1 MLAGTEM
8 GIERLAEFW
17 PEWSVDSVLGEGSY
31 GKVYK
36 IKKSGH
42 GIDSVAALKVISV
55 PSSDAEL
62 RALMSEGMTEDDSKK
77 YLNGIVGDFV
87 NEIKLMEDLKSA
99 ANIVTVED
107 YKVLEH
113 KDGIGW
119 DIFIRMELLTPFD
132 LVMAKGTLEEDE
144 ILKLGIDLCSALEA
158 CEKHNVIHR
167 DIKPANIF
175 VSEYGDYKMGDFGVA
190 KELEKTKGAM
200 SSKGTYS
207 YMAPEVSMGKR
218 YDASVD
224 IYSLGIVMFTLLNNN
239 RLPFIDAN
247 ASAITYD
254 EKKLAIDRR
263 MSGEELPAPLN
274 ASPELAS
281 IILTAC
287 KYDPSDRY
295 TSPTELKNSL
305 INYRSKRQYMKSMPA
320 FLRKEKKKPV
330 VTYTDATV
338 AVRRNDISESSSS
351 AKIDFYE
358 EKKRPVLPKDEAEK
372 EKYYLAAREKM
383 VNAIDE
389 KDYSEAAEMFTAL
402 GNYRDSKENIRL
414 CSQRAVKLMKK
425 HQDEAIDWNEA
436 DFRFYRNP
444 KATRKQIFNI
454 VLTVTVIVLVLVLI
468 FSSGGDTPTM

>member
-1 MLAGTEM
+1 M
-8 GIERLAEFW
+8 GIERLSEFW
-17 PEWSVDSVLGEGSY
+17 QDWSVDSVLGEGSY

-62 RALMSEGMTEDDSKK
+62 RTLMSEGMTEDDSKK
-77 YLNGIVGDFV
+77 YLNGIVSDFV
-87 NEIKLMEDLKSA
+87 NEIKLMEELKSA

-107 YKVLEH
+107 YKVVEH
-113 KDGIGW
+113 NDGIGW

-132 LVMAKGTLEEDE
+132 LVMAKGILEEDE

-158 CEKHNVIHR
+158 CERHNIIHR

-207 YMAPEVSMGKR
+207 YMAPEIMSGRK
-218 YDASVD
+218 YDATVD
-224 IYSLGIVMFTLLNNN
+224 IYSLGIVLYMLLNNN

-263 MSGEELPAPLN
+263 MSGEALPAPFN

-287 KYDPSDRY
+287 EYDPSGRY
-295 TSPTELKNSL
+295 ASPTELKNAL
-305 INYRSKRQYMKSMPA
+305 TNYRSKSRYMSSMPS
-320 FLRKEKKKPV
+320 FMRKGKKKPV
-330 VTYTDATV
+330 AADPDATV
-338 AVRRNDISESSSS
+338 AVRKSEASASSVS

-358 EKKRPVLPKDEAEK
+358 EKKRPVLPKDEQEK

-389 KDYSEAAEMFTAL
+389 KDYDEAIEMFTAL
-402 GNYRDSKENIRL
+402 GSYRDSKENIRL
-414 CSQRAVKLMKK
+414 CSQRSMKLLKK
-425 HQDEAIDWNEA
+425 HKEEAIDWSEA

-444 KATRKQIFNI
+444 KAARKQIFSA
-454 VLTVTVIVLVLVLI
+454 VLTVAVIVLVLILI
-468 FSSGGDTPTM
+468 FSSGGETPTL